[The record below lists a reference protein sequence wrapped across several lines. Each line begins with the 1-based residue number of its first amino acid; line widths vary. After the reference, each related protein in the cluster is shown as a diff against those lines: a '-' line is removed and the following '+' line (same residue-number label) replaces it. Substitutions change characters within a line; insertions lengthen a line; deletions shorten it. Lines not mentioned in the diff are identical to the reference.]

1 MSTPTSVTDP
11 VGVAQQPP
19 PRRRYFMR
27 VARVAL
33 AAAALIFVVLAVAD
47 RWHDV
52 RHQLGLVNPATVV
65 LAGLAVLAATL
76 AGMMSW
82 RAVLADL
89 GSPLPVLPAARVM
102 LLGQLGKYI
111 PGSLWSVVAQAEL
124 GRDLGVPRRRSAA
137 AGMVYNALGLGL
149 GLLLAV
155 VSLPALLRSQ
165 EVPGWVGW
173 VVAVSP
179 ISLVC
184 FAPPVLTRLVN
195 LALRLLRRQPLDQP
209 FSWAGTARAVGWM
222 AVMWLFMSLHVW
234 LLGVGL
240 GARPGALLLPA
251 AGGYAAA
258 WSAGFLVVIAPAGAG
273 VREAVLTATL
283 ASALAGGSAAALTI
297 ALVSRLVA
305 TAADVVAALLGQAL
319 GRRRPTRVPE
329 NTSSETR
336 QAEHGPLPTIVDVD
350 VDRLGEMLPRDPG

>member
-1 MSTPTSVTDP
+1 MC
-11 VGVAQQPP
+11 A
-19 PRRRYFMR
+19 
-27 VARVAL
+27 
-33 AAAALIFVVLAVAD
+33 
-47 RWHDV
+47 
-52 RHQLGLVNPATVV
+52 
-65 LAGLAVLAATL
+65 
-76 AGMMSW
+76 
-82 RAVLADL
+82 
-89 GSPLPVLPAARVM
+89 
-102 LLGQLGKYI
+102 
-111 PGSLWSVVAQAEL
+111 
-124 GRDLGVPRRRSAA
+124 
-137 AGMVYNALGLGL
+137 
-149 GLLLAV
+149 
-155 VSLPALLRSQ
+155 
-165 EVPGWVGW
+165 GWVGW